1 MGTWVDF
8 QAVKQAVS
16 LGQVLERYGVK
27 LKRTGKE
34 LQRFSLGSPIRVA
47 QIVPGTLG
55 KDGSILIL
63 TADQIVHRLPLPA
76 ANDPQSAL
84 STNSAR

>member
-8 QAVKQAVS
+8 QAVKQAVT

-34 LQRFSLGSPIRVA
+34 LHGRCPDVHQGKREESFRANTEEERLSVLLLSGAVIKR
-47 QIVPGTLG
+47 QCPGLPRG
-55 KDGSILIL
+55 K
-63 TADQIVHRLPLPA
+63 QWR
-76 ANDPQSAL
+76 SA
-84 STNSAR
+84 